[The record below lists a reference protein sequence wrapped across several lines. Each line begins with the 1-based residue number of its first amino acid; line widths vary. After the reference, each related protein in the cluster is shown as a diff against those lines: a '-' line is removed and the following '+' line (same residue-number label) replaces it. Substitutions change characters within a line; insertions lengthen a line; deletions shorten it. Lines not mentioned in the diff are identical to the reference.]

1 MGSSEDETV
10 KKVSKKSVK
19 KTQENDDWS
28 DDQPFYGFKPCD
40 QDLRKS
46 VKRRNCNMFG
56 IEDLDL
62 YEAIDG
68 QLALPPNTFE
78 VLLSTQTVTAFKKLL
93 AKDKESMKILS
104 KIRGV
109 RAPIKPKAKET
120 VVKGPGDYPMP
131 PSPES
136 NTPSDDSNEEKGS
149 VSPIIGS
156 TNIDSVEKLA
166 SPQRRQARRAK

>member
-1 MGSSEDETV
+1 MLYFHL
-10 KKVSKKSVK
+10 
-19 KTQENDDWS
+19 Q
-28 DDQPFYGFKPCD
+28 
-40 QDLRKS
+40 QDLSKS
-46 VKRRNCNMFG
+46 VKRKNDCNMFG

-62 YEAIDG
+62 YESIDG

-78 VLLSTQTVTAFKKLL
+78 VLLSTQTMTAFKKLL

-109 RAPIKPKAKET
+109 RAPIKPKTTKP

-136 NTPSDDSNEEKGS
+136 NTPSDDSNEEKGK
-149 VSPIIGS
+149 ILI
-156 TNIDSVEKLA
+156 LFF
-166 SPQRRQARRAK
+166 

>member
-1 MGSSEDETV
+1 
-10 KKVSKKSVK
+10 
-19 KTQENDDWS
+19 
-28 DDQPFYGFKPCD
+28 
-40 QDLRKS
+40 
-46 VKRRNCNMFG
+46 MFG

-136 NTPSDDSNEEKGS
+136 NTPSDDSNEANEEKGK
-149 VSPIIGS
+149 I
-156 TNIDSVEKLA
+156 L
-166 SPQRRQARRAK
+166 